1 MASGPLI
8 LASASPRRHD
18 LLTALGVSFEVRPAA
33 IDETSPEQEPSRFA
47 EGLALRK
54 ARAVAANGR
63 AVLGADTI
71 VVSYGPYGSD
81 ESDESDGSDG
91 SDGSVGRVLGKPAD
105 AAEARVMLASLR
117 SRTHEVITA
126 VAVVAGNRVAA
137 DCVRTQVRMRAYSD
151 AEIES
156 YVASGSPLD
165 KAGAYA
171 IQDEQFHPVE
181 TADGCICS
189 VIGLPLWTTR
199 RLLRAAAGIE
209 TAEPGYER
217 CAACPLRKP

>member
-18 LLTALGVSFEVRPAA
+18 LLTALGVSVEVRPAA
-33 IDETSPEQEPSRFA
+33 IDEAAPEQEPSRLA

-81 ESDESDGSDG
+81 GSDG
-91 SDGSVGRVLGKPAD
+91 SDGSVCRVLGKPAD